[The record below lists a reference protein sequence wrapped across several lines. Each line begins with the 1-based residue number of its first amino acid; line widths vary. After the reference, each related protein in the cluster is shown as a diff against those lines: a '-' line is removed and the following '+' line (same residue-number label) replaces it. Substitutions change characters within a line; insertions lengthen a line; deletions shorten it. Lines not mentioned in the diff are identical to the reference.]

1 MQIIVKKKKNNKTK
15 PGSIIHISR
24 VLLHYSLYVSSR
36 TVIVQISIRFTTHLP
51 MIMSE
56 KPYTIQVSGVKNNT
70 SMVCYPLSEK
80 DTILYF
86 IQLFYSFR
94 TTNNQIPG
102 LCQVGST
109 ISSFLV
115 VTFAAHG
122 LQQQT
127 FIILYFLQT

>member
-1 MQIIVKKKKNNKTK
+1 MQIIVKKKKKKKT
-15 PGSIIHISR
+15 GSIIHISR

-51 MIMSE
+51 VIMSE

-80 DTILYF
+80 DTTLYF
-86 IQLFYSFR
+86 IQLFYSFKI
-94 TTNNQIPG
+94 TNNQIPR
-102 LCQVGST
+102 LCQVDST

-127 FIILYFLQT
+127 FIILHFLQT